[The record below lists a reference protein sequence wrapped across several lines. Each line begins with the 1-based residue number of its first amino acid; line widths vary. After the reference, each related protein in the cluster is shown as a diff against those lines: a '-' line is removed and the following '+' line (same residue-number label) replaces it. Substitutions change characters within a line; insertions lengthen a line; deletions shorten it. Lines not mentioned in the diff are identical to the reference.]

1 MMEESSDD
9 SGEIITKEEAEV
21 AELEQKTAGTIKIHC
36 LTSQLW
42 FIWVDTTSIFMGLR
56 PTLCHDIENLSI
68 NLLIFLNLLR
78 GLQKKFR

>member
-42 FIWVDTTSIFMGLR
+42 LYVDATSIFMGLR

-68 NLLIFLNLLR
+68 NLLIFLNLLK
-78 GLQKKFR
+78 GLQKEFR